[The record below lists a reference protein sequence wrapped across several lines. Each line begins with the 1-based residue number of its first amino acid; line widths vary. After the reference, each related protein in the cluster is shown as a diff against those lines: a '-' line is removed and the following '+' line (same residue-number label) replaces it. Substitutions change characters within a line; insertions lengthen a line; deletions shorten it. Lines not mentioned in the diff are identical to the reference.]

1 MLATFLKLSPY
12 TIALER
18 TLHCPF
24 IFSGLVYLSYPSS
37 NFSLVFICLTIFFF
51 LHEADHVHLGLLMDR
66 GWGQLQ
72 RTPLGF
78 IRVASPVTK
87 ILFKKILCWSVQP
100 IELLCCSKMF
110 VSLTPKQTF
119 LLSPNNRV
127 SSQKFFYNRAIGLFQ
142 GQILTLRTYHRF
154 QPDKV
159 NDSDR

>member
-24 IFSGLVYLSYPSS
+24 IFSGLVYLSYS

-87 ILFKKILCWSVQP
+87 ILFKKI
-100 IELLCCSKMF
+100 LCCSKMF